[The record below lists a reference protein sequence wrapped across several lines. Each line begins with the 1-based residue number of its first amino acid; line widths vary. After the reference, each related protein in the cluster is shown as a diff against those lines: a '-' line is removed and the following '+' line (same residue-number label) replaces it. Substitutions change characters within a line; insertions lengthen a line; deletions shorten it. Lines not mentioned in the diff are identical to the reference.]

1 MEQATN
7 TLNLHCA
14 IAITEHQYRQFND
27 GNDPYFTK

>member
-7 TLNLHCA
+7 TPDLHCA
-14 IAITEHQYRQFND
+14 IGLTVHQYPQFND